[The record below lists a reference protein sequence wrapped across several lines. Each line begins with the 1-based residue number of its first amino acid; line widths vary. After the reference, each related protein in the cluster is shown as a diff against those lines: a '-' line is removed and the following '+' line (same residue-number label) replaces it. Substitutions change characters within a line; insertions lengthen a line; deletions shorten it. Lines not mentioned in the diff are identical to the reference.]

1 MTAECRQAT
10 NNCGLFTSDRLA
22 EIWGNTSTDVE
33 NSKTKNF
40 NNDFDSLSSSFDG
53 FSELKISSSPPHFS
67 TLLNST
73 TQQNKSSQKLAQSR
87 LYSCW
92 SMPEQQQQQNYFEEK
107 EGKQSWRN
115 IWDWVQNNGDN
126 INNKIEGTTTLLV
139 SDQQGKNEISFT
151 PATYKSPEKFVAEN
165 IIDQQQQRSNSNT
178 SFEGGSSCNNSFTS
192 SLSANDNN
200 FYLQKQANDLEGYNN
215 NYWENNSSFDQS
227 LATTKSATLPPQPL
241 SAFRPFH
248 QQQKQKPL
256 WSEQLEDKKEFG
268 YQQKQQQQYFDNQNL
283 KGFGSWPIMN
293 NFEQQK
299 LQFQNGDEIKRP
311 IPTRFR
317 PIIGQRPY
325 TEENTNLQHAPLF
338 NNSNSFVSQTP
349 QQKQQ
354 KEQQNFGN
362 SINSSPISTKKE
374 ENKATTPL
382 ISSRSKSNSC
392 DENELRLYHK
402 HLELQQHIYEHVY
415 SQMIGIINSNGVQ
428 QINNSNQP
436 QQQQQT
442 PLILKQH
449 QNQFN
454 ELNVCLE
461 ECSEQYK
468 QLEKERKKTEA
479 ELARHNLGKRISS
492 ANNLPIPRLPPAPSR
507 VDRLIVD
514 FFREHARMVTLLE
527 KMEQLKEDLINENI
541 HKIHREFLDSIKI
554 LQQTRL
560 TERTAI
566 LQQLRG
572 GGGGG
577 HYDEKRETAN
587 LLNAL
592 KVVSKAVLRSRS
604 ANWCSLIWTIGA
616 DGPQQKDEMEKIV
629 ANNYELAPPE
639 IKLRPL
645 YNF

>member
-22 EIWGNTSTDVE
+22 EIWGNTSTDLE
-33 NSKTKNF
+33 NNKTKNF
-40 NNDFDSLSSSFDG
+40 INNDFDSLSSSFDG
-53 FSELKISSSPPHFS
+53 FSELK
-67 TLLNST
+67 N
-73 TQQNKSSQKLAQSR
+73 
-87 LYSCW
+87 
-92 SMPEQQQQQNYFEEK
+92 
-107 EGKQSWRN
+107 
-115 IWDWVQNNGDN
+115 
-126 INNKIEGTTTLLV
+126 
-139 SDQQGKNEISFT
+139 SFT

-165 IIDQQQQRSNSNT
+165 IIDQQQQRSSSNT
-178 SFEGGSSCNNSFTS
+178 SFEGGSSSNNSFTS

-215 NYWENNSSFDQS
+215 NYWENNSSSFDQS

-256 WSEQLEDKKEFG
+256 C
-268 YQQKQQQQYFDNQNL
+268 
-283 KGFGSWPIMN
+283 
-293 NFEQQK
+293 
-299 LQFQNGDEIKRP
+299 
-311 IPTRFR
+311 
-317 PIIGQRPY
+317 
-325 TEENTNLQHAPLF
+325 
-338 NNSNSFVSQTP
+338 
-349 QQKQQ
+349 
-354 KEQQNFGN
+354 
-362 SINSSPISTKKE
+362 
-374 ENKATTPL
+374 
-382 ISSRSKSNSC
+382 NSC

-436 QQQQQT
+436 QQQQT

>member
-1 MTAECRQAT
+1 MSAECRQAT

-22 EIWGNTSTDVE
+22 EIWGNNATDFE
-33 NSKTKNF
+33 DNKPI

-53 FSELKISSSPPHFS
+53 FSGLKISSPLPPYFS
-67 TLLNST
+67 SLLNSSSPP
-73 TQQNKSSQKLAQSR
+73 NKSFQKLAQSR

-92 SMPEQQQQQNYFEEK
+92 SMPEQQQQNFSEEK
-107 EGKQSWRN
+107 EGKQSWKN
-115 IWDWVQNNGDN
+115 IWDWVQNNED
-126 INNKIEGTTTLLV
+126 IPLNNKIEGTTTIIA
-139 SDQQGKNEISFT
+139 SNQQEKNKNSFI
-151 PATYKSPEKFVAEN
+151 AINQRPERFAEN
-165 IIDQQQQRSNSNT
+165 IVEHQQQRSNSNT
-178 SFEGGSSCNNSFTS
+178 SCGGGSSSNNSFTS
-192 SLSANDNN
+192 SHSANDN
-200 FYLQKQANDLEGYNN
+200 FYLQKQQTNDFNLEGYNN
-215 NYWENNSSFDQS
+215 CWENNSLEPSF
-227 LATTKSATLPPQPL
+227 ATTKKSSPPQPL
-241 SAFRPFH
+241 SAFRPFL
-248 QQQKQKPL
+248 QQKECQRAPL
-256 WSEQLEDKKEFG
+256 WSEQLEEKEFG
-268 YQQKQQQQYFDNQNL
+268 YQKQQQQYCDNQNL
-283 KGFGSWPIMN
+283 KGVNGFGSWPLIN

-299 LQFQNGDEIKRP
+299 QQYQEGDEIKRP

-317 PIIGQRPY
+317 PIIG
-325 TEENTNLQHAPLF
+325 ENNNSIGMSQPAPLF
-338 NNSNSFVSQTP
+338 NSNSFGTP
-349 QQKQQ
+349 QQQ
-354 KEQQNFGN
+354 KEHFISSPTSTKRENNQQIKIFNKI
-362 SINSSPISTKKE
+362 SPINSTTTSPSI
-374 ENKATTPL
+374 
-382 ISSRSKSNSC
+382 SRSKSNSC

-415 SQMIGIINSNGVQ
+415 SQMIGIISSTGGNGVQ
-428 QINNSNQP
+428 QINSNQ
-436 QQQQQT
+436 QQA
-442 PLILKQH
+442 PLILKQ
-449 QNQFN
+449 N
-454 ELNVCLE
+454 ELNNCLE

-492 ANNLPIPRLPPAPSR
+492 ANSLPIPRLPPAPSR

-572 GGGGG
+572 GGGIS

-587 LLNAL
+587 LINAL

-616 DGPQQKDEMEKIV
+616 DGLEQKAEMERIIK
-629 ANNYELAPPE
+629 NNYELAPPE

-645 YNF
+645 